1 MGHGI
6 VGHLQALITHTLLLA
21 AALPSTNQPFSTC
34 GGLIFCA
41 AVSTGFLFKPV
52 GIDYTHPAF
61 GSCTAINEPAGQCR
75 VVAGK
80 DLVGD
85 EFVSGKDVQKPDNDP
100 VSNYSLH

>member
-1 MGHGI
+1 M
-6 VGHLQALITHTLLLA
+6 LA
-21 AALPSTNQPFSTC
+21 ILCLA
-34 GGLIFCA
+34 
-41 AVSTGFLFKPV
+41 

-61 GSCTAINEPAGQCR
+61 GGCTAINEPAGQCR

-100 VSNYSLH
+100 VSHI

>member
-1 MGHGI
+1 
-6 VGHLQALITHTLLLA
+6 VVLNLAPSYTLLPV
-21 AALPSTNQPFSTC
+21 LP
-34 GGLIFCA
+34 A
-41 AVSTGFLFKPV
+41 

-61 GSCTAINEPAGQCR
+61 GGCTAINEPAGQCR

-100 VSNYSLH
+100 VSNLYLVGLCVNHSQD